1 MADAEDPPPEQ
12 LAVDLRD
19 GGGDKVGSELA
30 QVTQEE
36 LAAFDIFLQVNEGE
50 IDLLASFKEL
60 TRVEEGPF
68 YKEEDVPVMKAALHD
83 GFMNFDKF
91 KQYLAS
97 KGIKTLDQLEEMA
110 EQRYYEKLGYTNL
123 QQPDYLTKAL
133 LEVSRCVRSIQVKN
147 RFKIYQVNEGLEIES
162 SSFSFFKLA
171 VGFWDAF
178 SGYKALLD
186 FFLDIYVT
194 KFIYDAN
201 QDK

>member
-1 MADAEDPPPEQ
+1 MFQIEECIQNDDKALKNTKNTTIN
-12 LAVDLRD
+12 LAK
-19 GGGDKVGSELA
+19 GGDNFFMAHIEERERYESLVDIWTPFIDRTVSK
-30 QVTQEE
+30 TKQEG
-36 LAAFDIFLQVNEGE
+36 FNEIADRLGQN
-50 IDLLASFKEL
+50 K
-60 TRVEEGPF
+60 
-68 YKEEDVPVMKAALHD
+68 
-83 GFMNFDKF
+83 DKF

-97 KGIKTLDQLEEMA
+97 KGIKTLDQLQEMA

-194 KFIYDAN
+194 KIIYDAN